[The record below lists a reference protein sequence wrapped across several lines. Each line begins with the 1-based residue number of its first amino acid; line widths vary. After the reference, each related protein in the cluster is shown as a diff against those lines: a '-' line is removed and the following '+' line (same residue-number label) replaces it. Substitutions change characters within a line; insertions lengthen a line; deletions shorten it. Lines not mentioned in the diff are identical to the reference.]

1 MRGPDGMQEGLL
13 TVAKLDD
20 FVPSDHPLRSMRLLV
35 NEALAA
41 MNARC
46 YEIYADSG
54 HDSIAPEKLIRALP
68 LQVFYS
74 IRGERHLCEALPYN
88 LLFRSFVGLALDDLI
103 WSHSISSKSRD
114 RLLEHTVV
122 GGLFAEALRLA
133 DGPGLL
139 SKEHF
144 SADGRLI
151 QARASQKSLRPKD
164 GSDDQ
169 RPGGGS
175 GCNAQADWKGR
186 SRSNDTHGSTTDPD
200 ARNHRKSQDTA
211 AILCYQGHALMQNR
225 NGLVVSAVASHAN
238 GSGERLAALAMLD
251 AMPKVARR
259 RSVGADKAY
268 DTADFVAGCRE
279 RMITPYVAANDTRRG
294 GSAVD
299 GRTIRRASYRISEI
313 IRKRIEEQ
321 FGRGKVVGRSR
332 QTVFRGLR
340 RVDLQF
346 KPTMTASNSMR
357 LARMPVVVPA
367 GTTQGQAVKRLT
379 TRRTHGATKV
389 TVGNATGQVVAQ
401 LLSHC
406 AANPWWSPCV
416 IAMTKPDTSATM
428 IAESRAPK
436 RIGAKR
442 AGMRTSFS

>member
-35 NEALAA
+35 NEALAV

-88 LLFRSFVGLALDDLI
+88 LLFRPFVGLALNDLI
-103 WSHSISSKSRD
+103 WSHSTSSKSRD

-122 GGLFAEALRLA
+122 GGFFAEALRLA
-133 DGPGLL
+133 DGPALL

-144 SADGRLI
+144 SADGTLI

-164 GSDDQ
+164 GSG
-169 RPGGGS
+169 R
-175 GCNAQADWKGR
+175 NAQADWKGR
-186 SRSNDTHGSTTDPD
+186 SRNNDTHGSTTDPD

-211 AILCYQGHALMQNR
+211 AILCYQGHVLMQNR

-251 AMPKVARR
+251 AMPK
-259 RSVGADKAY
+259 G
-268 DTADFVAGCRE
+268 
-279 RMITPYVAANDTRRG
+279 PVAAA
-294 GSAVD
+294 SAP
-299 GRTIRRASYRISEI
+299 IRPA
-313 IRKRIEEQ
+313 
-321 FGRGKVVGRSR
+321 
-332 QTVFRGLR
+332 TP
-340 RVDLQF
+340 
-346 KPTMTASNSMR
+346 PTS
-357 LARMPVVVPA
+357 
-367 GTTQGQAVKRLT
+367 
-379 TRRTHGATKV
+379 
-389 TVGNATGQVVAQ
+389 
-401 LLSHC
+401 
-406 AANPWWSPCV
+406 
-416 IAMTKPDTSATM
+416 
-428 IAESRAPK
+428 
-436 RIGAKR
+436 
-442 AGMRTSFS
+442 